1 MDKEEPNF
9 NIWGEIFDSELVLE
23 AAKVEQIYE
32 KQQEKRRF
40 AQLENDDLQQLVAG
54 AEAKSTQKNTKW
66 AIKTIQGNFTKQKL
80 STFLFHKKVFDCNN
94 EFIKQSDG
102 ILNISNS
109 YLSIMET
116 LNKWL
121 ASIVYANVQDIFLFS
136 QEYFLFRSS
145 TFVLRIILESFKL
158 HYFFLTSNTCDE
170 YFAVQTQ
177 IRSDASSC

>member
-66 AIKTIQGNFTKQKL
+66 AIKTIQRNFTKQKL

-121 ASIVYANVQDIFLFS
+121 ASIFYANVQDIFLFS
-136 QEYFLFRSS
+136 QEYFFQKQY
-145 TFVLRIILESFKL
+145 ICFKN
-158 HYFFLTSNTCDE
+158 YSWEF
-170 YFAVQTQ
+170 QTPLLLLNV
-177 IRSDASSC
+177 